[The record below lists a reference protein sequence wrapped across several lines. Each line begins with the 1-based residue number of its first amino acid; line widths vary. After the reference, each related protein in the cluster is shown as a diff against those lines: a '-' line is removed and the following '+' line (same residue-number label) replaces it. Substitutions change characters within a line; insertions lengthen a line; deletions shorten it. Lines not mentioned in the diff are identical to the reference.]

1 MSKKNGV
8 LVIFFIAVVVGLT
21 LVTIYGAG
29 ETDRLLAPAAE
40 ASAEF
45 DYAQAAENKGF
56 RWNAMA
62 EAYERRDRLND
73 TSSPDEAMAYRWIA
87 MARFYEKNDLLNEL
101 REHSEDSLAFR
112 WVAMAQFYE
121 KNDLLTRDPDLAEPS
136 TLTVASQS
144 Q

>member
-1 MSKKNGV
+1 MSKKSG
-8 LVIFFIAVVVGLT
+8 LLAIFFIAVLVGLT
-21 LVTIYGAG
+21 LVTVYGAG
-29 ETDRLLAPAAE
+29 KTDRLLAPAAE

-45 DYAQAAENKGF
+45 DYEQAAEIKGF

-62 EAYERRDRLND
+62 EAYERRGLLNNA
-73 TSSPDEAMAYRWIA
+73 SSPDEAMAYRWIA

-101 REHSEDSLAFR
+101 REHSDDSVAFR

-121 KNDLLTRDPDLAEPS
+121 KNDMLTRDPDLGEPS